1 MILCKEEHAKKID
14 SSIFPGNQ
22 GGPLMHV
29 VAGKAV
35 AFLEALK
42 PEFREY
48 QKRIV
53 VNAAALAKGLMEEGF
68 RLVSGG
74 TENHLMLLDLRD
86 TEVTGK
92 KAQEVLD
99 QARITTNRNTVP
111 FDPRSPFVTSGVRI
125 GTPAVTTR
133 GMKEGE
139 MRKIAS
145 FIARSLAAP
154 DDAASLAAVAGD
166 VEALCR
172 RFPIYPARHYAD

>member
-1 MILCKEEHAKKID
+1 DHAKKID

-35 AFLEALK
+35 AFLEALR
-42 PEFREY
+42 PEFRAY
-48 QKRIV
+48 QASIV
-53 VNAAALAKGLMEEGF
+53 ENAAALAAGLIDEGF

-74 TENHLMLLDLRD
+74 TDNHLMLIDFRD
-86 TEVTGK
+86 TEITGK
-92 KAQEVLD
+92 KAQESLD
-99 QARITTNRNTVP
+99 LARITTNRNTVP

-133 GMKEGE
+133 GMGKSE
-139 MRKIAS
+139 MREIAR
-145 FIARSLAAP
+145 FIARGLASP
-154 DDAASLAAVAGD
+154 DDAAALAAVAGD

-172 RFPIYPARHYAD
+172 R